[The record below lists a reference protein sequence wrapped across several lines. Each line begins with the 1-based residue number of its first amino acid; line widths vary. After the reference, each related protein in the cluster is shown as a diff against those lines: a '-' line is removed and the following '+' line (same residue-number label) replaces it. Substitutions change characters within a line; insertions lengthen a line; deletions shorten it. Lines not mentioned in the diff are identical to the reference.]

1 MAKTRRGGLGRG
13 LDSLIPSLESRR
25 SAAAAEEPK
34 EENAPEKPEKP
45 SKPAAAGRK
54 TEEKPAEA
62 PVKKEKKPTK
72 EVTSTIKEV
81 KAPERK
87 EEPVAADAMVRL
99 SAIEPN
105 RGQPRKDFD
114 EEALQELAD
123 SMKQF
128 GVIQPLI
135 VRPKG
140 KRYEIVAGERRW
152 RAAKLAGLREVPV
165 LVREYDDRQVSE
177 IALIENLQRE
187 DLNPLEEAGAYRAL
201 MDTYG
206 LTQEEVA
213 ERVSKGRASVANAL
227 RLLNLSEPV
236 QAMVREGTL
245 SVGHA
250 KVLLGLETAAQQEE
264 AAGIVVKDKL
274 NVRQTEALVKRMLA
288 PQTGKKA
295 AAVLANE
302 ATYRKLEETLKEK
315 AGTRVQIRRKTEKTG
330 RIEIEYYSVEDLDR
344 IVEFFTRK

>member
-1 MAKTRRGGLGRG
+1 MKHSTGLGRG
-13 LDSLIPSLESRR
+13 LDALLDTTHVQTEGSGSINEVPLRMIVANPDQPRR
-25 SAAAAEEPK
+25 S
-34 EENAPEKPEKP
+34 
-45 SKPAAAGRK
+45 
-54 TEEKPAEA
+54 
-62 PVKKEKKPTK
+62 
-72 EVTSTIKEV
+72 
-81 KAPERK
+81 
-87 EEPVAADAMVRL
+87 
-99 SAIEPN
+99 
-105 RGQPRKDFD
+105 FD
-114 EEALQELAD
+114 EDALAELAA
-123 SMKQF
+123 SIQQH
-128 GVIQPLI
+128 GVISPITLRKNEDGTYMI
-135 VRPKG
+135 
-140 KRYEIVAGERRW
+140 IAGERRW

-330 RIEIEYYSVEDLDR
+330 RIEIDYYSVEDLDR